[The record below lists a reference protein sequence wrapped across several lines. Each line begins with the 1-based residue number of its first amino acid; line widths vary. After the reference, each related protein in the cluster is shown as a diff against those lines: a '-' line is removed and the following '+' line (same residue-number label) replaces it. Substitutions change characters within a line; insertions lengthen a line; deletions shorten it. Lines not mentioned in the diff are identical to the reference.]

1 MDKNTIKYLIASSVY
16 AIIMIIVNTL
26 MNNKTYNTFGYI
38 ADFLTYAFAFAV
50 LLIFIQ
56 IFRAK
61 K

>member
-16 AIIMIIVNTL
+16 AIIMIIVNIL

-50 LLIFIQ
+50 LLVFIQ
-56 IFRAK
+56 MFRAK